1 MPSIPHSPDLQ
12 SRAEAV
18 RLVAFDIDG
27 TLTDGR
33 LVFDSEGRELKAF
46 HSQDG
51 MGIALLVRHGFE
63 VAFVTARESRIVEAR
78 GRELKVQHVFTGEK
92 NKAGCIRALAASLG
106 LTLEQ
111 VAFMGDDLPDLEVM
125 RLVGLAAI
133 PADAHACVKPIAH
146 FVAQKAGGRGG
157 ARELC
162 DVLLAA
168 HGFADAIYNGG
179 DAQ

>member
-1 MPSIPHSPDLQ
+1 MSSKPHSPDLHA
-12 SRAEAV
+12 RAKAV

-33 LVFDSEGRELKAF
+33 LVFDSEGCELKAF

-78 GRELKVQHVFTGEK
+78 GRELKIQHIHTGEK
-92 NKAGCIRALAASLG
+92 DKSGCIRALAERLGMSLD
-106 LTLEQ
+106 E
-111 VAFMGDDLPDLEVM
+111 VAFMGDDLPDLAVM
-125 RLVGLAAI
+125 RLVGLAAV
-133 PADAHACVKPIAH
+133 PSDAHACVKAIAH
-146 FVAQKAGGRGG
+146 FESEKAGGRGG

-162 DVLLAA
+162 DVLLQA
-168 HGFADAIYNGG
+168 HGFADAIYSPG

>member
-1 MPSIPHSPDLQ
+1 MTSLPHSPDLDV
-12 SRAEAV
+12 RAKAI

-63 VAFVTARESRIVEAR
+63 VAFVTARHSGIVEAR
-78 GRELKVQHVFTGEK
+78 GRELKIQHVYTGEK
-92 NKAGCIRALAASLG
+92 NKGGCIRDLSAKLG
-106 LTLEQ
+106 LKLSE
-111 VAFMGDDLPDLEVM
+111 VAFMGDDLPDLEIM
-125 RLVGLAAI
+125 RTVGLAAV
-133 PADAHACVKPIAH
+133 PSDAHPCVKQIAH
-146 FVAQKAGGRGG
+146 FESKKAGGRGG

-162 DVLLAA
+162 DMLLESQ
-168 HGFADAIYNGG
+168 GFASAIYAAE

>member
-1 MPSIPHSPDLQ
+1 MPSNPHSAEL
-12 SRAEAV
+12 SARAKAV
-18 RLVAFDIDG
+18 RLVAFDVDA

-33 LVFDSEGRELKAF
+33 LIFDSDGRELKSF

-63 VAFVTARESRIVEAR
+63 VAFVTARESEIVKAR

-92 NKAGCIRALAASLG
+92 DKARAIESLTQSLG
-106 LTLEQ
+106 LTLDQ
-111 VAFMGDDLPDLEVM
+111 VAFMGDDLPDLDVM
-125 RLVGLAAI
+125 RTVGLAAV
-133 PADAHACVKPIAH
+133 PSDAHACVKAIAH
-146 FVAQKAGGRGG
+146 FQSDKAAGRGG

-162 DVLLAA
+162 DVLLDA
-168 HGFADAIYNGG
+168 HGFAEAIYNPG

>member
-1 MPSIPHSPDLQ
+1 MPSLPHSPDFEA
-12 SRAEAV
+12 RARAI

-51 MGIALLVRHGFE
+51 MGIALLIRHGFE

-78 GRELKVQHVFTGEK
+78 GRELKVAHVFTGEK
-92 NKAGCIRALAASLG
+92 HKAACIENLSAKLGITLA
-106 LTLEQ
+106 E

-125 RLVGLAAI
+125 RAVGLAAV
-133 PADAHACVKPIAH
+133 PSDAHDCVKRIAH
-146 FVAQKAGGRGG
+146 FESRKAAGRGG
-157 ARELC
+157 AREFC
-162 DVLLAA
+162 DALLAA
-168 HGFADAIYNGG
+168 HGHADAIYNAG